1 MYVAF
6 VIYFSVHLVLVV
18 CPPSVYTVYTITG
31 VRGQPGGRYHALRFW
46 QKTRGTERGEKRGRK
61 GAKRLL

>member
-1 MYVAF
+1 MAF

-31 VRGQPGGRYHALRFW
+31 VRGQPGLPRTPVLAENEGDG
-46 QKTRGTERGEKRGRK
+46 KGKKRGRE